1 MITYEVNTIT
11 NESCKMTIQ
20 GMGDRLAAVRSMAK
34 LSQEDMSRR
43 LNISRSAFQ
52 NYERGQRDLTAEL
65 LFKIYEDFDVDPLW
79 MLEGDTESGKSRRYD
94 EVTQAYR
101 KIGLAVEHRIKKR
114 DLTVTPEKKWD
125 AIDFLFAEFLNT
137 DALGGE
143 VHEPDTK
150 RIDSILGLVA

>member
-1 MITYEVNTIT
+1 M
-11 NESCKMTIQ
+11 S
-20 GMGDRLAAVRSMAK
+20 K
-34 LSQEDMSRR
+34 LSQEDMCRR
-43 LNISRSAFQ
+43 LGISRSAFQ

-65 LFKIYEDFDVDPLW
+65 LLKVYEEFDVDPLW
-79 MLEGDTESGKSRRYD
+79 MLEGDTETGKSRRHD

-101 KIGLAVEHRIKKR
+101 KIGLAVENRINER
-114 DLTVTPEKKWD
+114 NLAVVPEKKWD

-143 VHEPDTK
+143 DLEPDTK

>member
-1 MITYEVNTIT
+1 MAV
-11 NESCKMTIQ
+11 Q
-20 GMGDRLAAVRSMAK
+20 GMGERVAAVRTMSR
-34 LSQEDMSRR
+34 LSQEDMCRR
-43 LNISRSAFQ
+43 LGISRSAFQ

-65 LFKIYEDFDVDPLW
+65 LLKIYEEFDVDPLW
-79 MLEGDTESGKSRRYD
+79 MLEGDTETGKSRRHD

-101 KIGLAVEHRIKKR
+101 KIGLAVERRISER
-114 DLTVTPEKKWD
+114 SLTVTSEKKWD

-143 VHEPDTK
+143 GHEPDTK